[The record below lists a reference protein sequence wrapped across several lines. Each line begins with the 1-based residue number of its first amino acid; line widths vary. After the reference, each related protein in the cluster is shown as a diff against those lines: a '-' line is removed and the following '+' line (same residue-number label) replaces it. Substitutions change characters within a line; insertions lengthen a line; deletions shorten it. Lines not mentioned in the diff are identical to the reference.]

1 MTAQLNVLLD
11 ILLCPDLLPNSLL
24 DVLLSAV
31 LRRRDVGCTTA
42 SAVEC
47 LLSALLGVSLG
58 VLLHPLR
65 RLLSTVLLTVG
76 HAVTI
81 AAPFARE
88 CAGRHAAGRAIIPFT
103 SSSEHRYAYCCS
115 HCYYCCSVCYC
126 VLRDVLL
133 GVLLNLL
140 IETRG

>member
-1 MTAQLNVLLD
+1 MTARLNVLLD

-47 LLSALLGVSLG
+47 LLSALLGVLLG
-58 VLLHPLR
+58 VLLHPLC

-76 HAVTI
+76 GAVTI
-81 AAPFARE
+81 TAPFATE
-88 CAGRHAAGRAIIPFT
+88 CAGRHAAGRAITPFT
-103 SSSEHRYAYCCS
+103 SSAEHRYAYCWPRCS
-115 HCYYCCSVCYC
+115 CCSICYC